1 MSLGN
6 ILKALAPIAAGAA
19 FGPGGAALAGSAGST
34 GSAIA
39 AGAVTGAGIA
49 ALSGDDPLM
58 GAATGGLG
66 GYGGA
71 GVGQAMRNTATLGAT
86 DVTKIGAQG
95 FGPGAYSGTA
105 PTLGEGFSASMKAP
119 GKFLSNFG
127 GGARFDGNKII
138 TESDAA
144 KKGALKLG
152 AVGLPA
158 LGQAMVPE
166 YNANPDDNPMSKYDP
181 NRRLNL
187 NMPTGIQNA
196 LTRDSNL
203 RLNQPFARFAQGG
216 RAGVDYDS
224 TRPSGGNMDL
234 MNEPFFGETGM
245 DFFNIE
251 RATERFTPGV
261 DPFYPEADKMMI
273 MRRQL
278 DNEIG
283 QLSEELRMQGPF
295 LTDDSRRELETA
307 IDAKIYARNIAE
319 PTFERQR
326 AEDENTKMDM
336 QMREY
341 RLGMQE
347 GGYLETGMGDGMS
360 DDIPSSIE
368 GEQPAALSENEFVI
382 PADVVS
388 GLGNGSSDAGAEQLY
403 AMMDRVR
410 KARTGTEKMGKEV
423 NAERLMPA

>member
-1 MSLGN
+1 
-6 ILKALAPIAAGAA
+6 
-19 FGPGGAALAGSAGST
+19 
-34 GSAIA
+34 
-39 AGAVTGAGIA
+39 
-49 ALSGDDPLM
+49 
-58 GAATGGLG
+58 
-66 GYGGA
+66 
-71 GVGQAMRNTATLGAT
+71 
-86 DVTKIGAQG
+86 
-95 FGPGAYSGTA
+95 
-105 PTLGEGFSASMKAP
+105 
-119 GKFLSNFG
+119 
-127 GGARFDGNKII
+127 
-138 TESDAA
+138 
-144 KKGALKLG
+144 
-152 AVGLPA
+152 
-158 LGQAMVPE
+158 
-166 YNANPDDNPMSKYDP
+166 
-181 NRRLNL
+181 
-187 NMPTGIQNA
+187 
-196 LTRDSNL
+196 
-203 RLNQPFARFAQGG
+203 
-216 RAGVDYDS
+216 
-224 TRPSGGNMDL
+224 
-234 MNEPFFGETGM
+234 M
-245 DFFNIE
+245 DFFLME
-251 RATERFTPGV
+251 RGDERMTPGV
-261 DPFYPEADKMMI
+261 NPFYPEADKMMI

-278 DNEIG
+278 DNEIA
-283 QLSEELRMQGPF
+283 QLSEELKMQGPF

-388 GLGNGSSDAGAEQLY
+388 GLGNGASDAGAEQLY